1 MSSCIDCLNACWHY
15 ENAWA
20 GMVLLRIIV
29 YHEVLFCERPYNNIT
44 HTHTTLWDMFVY
56 FPSFIFALQFIFL
69 TMLTYFIALFHCQ
82 STSGFLTLK

>member
-20 GMVLLRIIV
+20 GMVLLRVIV

-44 HTHTTLWDMFVY
+44 HTHIQRCGICLCTFQVLFLHYNLY
-56 FPSFIFALQFIFL
+56 F
-69 TMLTYFIALFHCQ
+69 
-82 STSGFLTLK
+82 